1 MSWVLLLLL
10 VAPLV
15 SAQTIRCGRC
25 PTTGVQ
31 PDFDLQRYLGR
42 WFEITKLPAN
52 FERGKC
58 IEANYALREDGT
70 IQVLN
75 KQQEE
80 NGISIIGTARIPDPR
95 EPAKLGVSFSFGKV
109 KPSSSDQKRK
119 STSSEKPN
127 TFGLFL
133 PSGSHG
139 HVLGALHRLHQR
151 VGGVLLHRLPPRGPH
166 GLRLDLGAEPHPARR
181 DHEDRYR
188 NTEAGGSQ
196 RVRAD
201 PDRPNGM
208 PGQHHVRFRRSG
220 TKRHLESCE
229 NAVTY

>member
-95 EPAKLGVSFSFGKV
+95 EPAKLGVSFSFVAPTGTYWV
-109 KPSSSDQKRK
+109 LYTDY
-119 STSSEKPN
+119 TSVSVVYSC
-127 TFGLFL
+127 TDFL
-133 PSGSHG
+133 RVAHMDYAWILARNRTLPEETMRTATEI
-139 HVLGALHRLHQR
+139 LKR
-151 VGGVLLHRLPPRGPH
+151 VGVKECELIPTDQTGC
-166 GLRLDLGAEPHPARR
+166 LD
-181 DHEDRYR
+181 
-188 NTEAGGSQ
+188 NT
-196 RVRAD
+196 
-201 PDRPNGM
+201 M
-208 PGQHHVRFRRSG
+208 
-220 TKRHLESCE
+220 
-229 NAVTY
+229 